1 MTTLSELLRLQQEAT
16 PGPWE
21 WSSYGYGTTPPKI
34 GEDVYSE
41 SGKIVSCSDPYGY
54 KTEEAA
60 QNQKNAAFI
69 AAARN
74 FDFSGLQQKHEN
86 EIFAAQNVSRIYF
99 EIAAEA
105 VGEEKARAMFDERF
119 EALRASLDTKAR
131 GDE

>member
-1 MTTLSELLRLQQEAT
+1 MTTLSELVRLQQEAT

-74 FDFSGLQQKHEN
+74 FDFRQLQTQYEAMREWIETAPHQVSCDAVVFPGEPCDCGL
-86 EIFAAQNVSRIYF
+86 S
-99 EIAAEA
+99 
-105 VGEEKARAMFDERF
+105 
-119 EALRASLDTKAR
+119 ALRASLDTKA
-131 GDE
+131 